1 MFEIDSLSY
10 KKINDIN
17 NISDE
22 EKWTSWTNAH
32 GFGCIG
38 FIAFLKQ

>member
-17 NISDE
+17 TISNE
-22 EKWTSWTNAH
+22 EKWTSWTNTH
-32 GFGCIG
+32 VLGCIG
-38 FIAFLKQ
+38 FIDFLKR